1 MREITIYE
9 RRKIMGWFVVY
20 PLVFVANIICLL
32 SADIKANNPRYW
44 ISIIC
49 VMLAYFAGRY
59 GG

>member
-1 MREITIYE
+1 MI
-9 RRKIMGWFVVY
+9 WVAVY

-32 SADIKANNPRYW
+32 SAGIKANNPRYW
-44 ISIIC
+44 ISILC

>member
-1 MREITIYE
+1 MI
-9 RRKIMGWFVVY
+9 WFAVY

-32 SADIKANNPRYW
+32 SAGIKANNPRYW
-44 ISIIC
+44 ISIVC